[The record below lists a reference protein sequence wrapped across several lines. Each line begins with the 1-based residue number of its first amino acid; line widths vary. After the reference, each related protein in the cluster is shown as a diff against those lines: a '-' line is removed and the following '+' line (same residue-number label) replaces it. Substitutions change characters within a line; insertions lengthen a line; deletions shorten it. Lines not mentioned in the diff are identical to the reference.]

1 MDEERSDV
9 SLRAASEAYPPGFRR
24 SLLERSESPK
34 NMFKDGFNSAPSPK
48 DTVWRRRYGLFSIFL
63 FRIGLQIGPDA
74 GKNAK
79 QADDVV

>member
-1 MDEERSDV
+1 MPLVVDEERSDAF
-9 SLRAASEAYPPGFRR
+9 LT
-24 SLLERSESPK
+24 SESPK
-34 NMFKDGFNSAPSPK
+34 NMFKDGFNSSPSPK

>member
-1 MDEERSDV
+1 
-9 SLRAASEAYPPGFRR
+9 
-24 SLLERSESPK
+24 
-34 NMFKDGFNSAPSPK
+34 MFPNEFNSAPSPK